1 MNGTPSEVG
10 LAVLEMARA
19 GRFDEVHD
27 LFALQLRPL
36 VTTEALEQGW
46 NAELERLGPIVSVG
60 EPVTEVAPPRTT
72 VVKIPIECEQG
83 SMTLV
88 ISLAATGE
96 LVGIQ
101 LAPLSAAKPTSPW
114 EPPSYASPKT
124 FDEHDVTLGSGRL
137 AVPGTL
143 SLPRGSGPHPALILL
158 AGSGPMDRDESIGP
172 NKAFKDLAWG
182 LASRGIAVLRFDKV
196 TFAHPNDVRQK
207 TDFTSVEEYAPAAAA
222 GAKLLSEHHAIDR
235 ERIFLLGHSFGGTVA
250 PRVAAGEG
258 FFAGI
263 IILAGGAEPLHW
275 SAVRQVRYLASLNPE
290 TANASAAVVETMTKQ
305 ASMVDNP
312 ELSLSTPTAELPFGV
327 PAAYWLDLRTYDPIA
342 VAATLDCPILIL
354 QGGRDYQAT
363 VEGDLERWKD
373 GLAHRSNVTVRVYP
387 SDNHMFFS
395 GSGPSSPAEYE
406 SAHHVDPLVVADIA
420 TWVLTGAVKSR
431 ADVIQS

>member
-1 MNGTPSEVG
+1 VNGTPSEVG

-27 LFALQLRPL
+27 LFAPQLRPM

-60 EPVTEVAPPRTT
+60 EPITEAAPSRTT
-72 VVKIPIECEQG
+72 VVKIPIGCERG

-88 ISLAATGE
+88 ISLAAAGE

-101 LAPLSAAKPTSPW
+101 LAPSSAAKPTATW

-172 NKAFKDLAWG
+172 NKAFKDLAWC
-182 LASRGIAVLRFDKV
+182 LASRGMAVLRFDKV
-196 TFAHPNDVRQK
+196 TLAHPNNVRQK

-235 ERIFLLGHSFGGTVA
+235 DRIFLLGHSFGGTVA
-250 PRVAAGEG
+250 PRVATGEG
-258 FFAGI
+258 FAGI

-275 SAVRQVRYLASLNPE
+275 SAVRQVRYLASLSPE
-290 TANASAAVVETMTKQ
+290 TANASAAVVETMTNQ
-305 ASMVDNP
+305 ASMFDNP

-327 PAAYWLDLRTYDPIA
+327 PAAYWLDLRAYDPIA
-342 VAATLDCPILIL
+342 VAAALDCPILIL

-395 GSGPSSPAEYE
+395 GSGLSSPAEYE
-406 SAHHVDPLVVADIA
+406 STHHVDRFVVADIA
-420 TWVLTGAVKSR
+420 AWVLTGAVESP
-431 ADVIQS
+431 ADEIQS